1 MNETRGHRAAVR
13 ARVRAAERTRNPK
26 TSTSS
31 FFVKRVLRDR
41 FHWQRSPSRP
51 TAGDG
56 TVSSA
61 RRTMRAARVFVL
73 ATALAL
79 GCSSAL
85 ADTPWNAEEILALC
99 DGTDDGLPCE
109 RHVDP
114 RSYIPCRDQRCH
126 KPNQEFRSANACGRP
141 RPARNKVPTP
151 EWTDESLDRWRAKQR
166 GARNGGERDKRGK
179 VHDGREL

>member
-1 MNETRGHRAAVR
+1 
-13 ARVRAAERTRNPK
+13 
-26 TSTSS
+26 
-31 FFVKRVLRDR
+31 
-41 FHWQRSPSRP
+41 
-51 TAGDG
+51 
-56 TVSSA
+56 
-61 RRTMRAARVFVL
+61 MRAARVFVL